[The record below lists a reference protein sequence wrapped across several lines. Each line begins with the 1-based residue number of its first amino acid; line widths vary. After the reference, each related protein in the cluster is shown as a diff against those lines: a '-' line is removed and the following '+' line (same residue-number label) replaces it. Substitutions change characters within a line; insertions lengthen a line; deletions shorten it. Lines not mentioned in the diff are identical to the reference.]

1 MSDPRPL
8 VSAGPGLNLILARWH
23 GSRLALALRFDA
35 AEVPTIAE
43 ASVVGEVE
51 LSGDVDLAGRD
62 IVVTMLF
69 KLRTLE
75 ICSRTLD
82 EFEQPLEVSVNLLL
96 VKSKSTKEV
105 EWDDENDEDTLHV
118 KVPEELRELDIA
130 EMVRQA
136 IELERPLSPIKPGA
150 PLPEGALPD
159 DVPVDRPADPRW
171 DALRGLQEN

>member
-1 MSDPRPL
+1 M

-23 GSRLALALRFDA
+23 GSRLPLELRFDA

-43 ASVVGEVE
+43 AGVVGEVE
-51 LSGDVDLAGRD
+51 LTGDVDLAGRD
-62 IVVTMLF
+62 IVVKMLL
-69 KLRTLE
+69 KVRTLE

-82 EFEQPLEVSVNLLL
+82 DFEHPLEVPLHLLL

-105 EWDDENDEDTLHV
+105 EWDDENEEDTFQV

-130 EMVRQA
+130 EIVRQA

-159 DVPVDRPADPRW
+159 DVPVERPADPRW
-171 DALRGLQEN
+171 DILRGLKEN